1 MDQKVKTNMRR
12 IVIKI
17 GSSLITNEG
26 RGLNSEGIL
35 DWTQQ
40 ISKLHARGC
49 EVVLVSSGAVAEGM
63 VRLGIGTRP
72 RLIHDLQAAAA
83 VGQMGL
89 IRAYEDAFRAHRL
102 LTAQILLTHDDLSDR
117 TRYLNARSTLQT
129 LIKLSVIP
137 IVNEND
143 SIATDEIRFG
153 DNDTLAALVANLIEA
168 DTLIILTDQDG
179 LYTEDPRVN
188 PEAQI
193 IEVARSGDPSLEAMA
208 SGNGS
213 HVGSGGMITKLRAAK
228 RAARSGTTTII
239 ANGFAQAALTKLYA
253 GNAIGTRLTAPKT
266 VIAARKQWLSNH
278 LKVRGSIT
286 LDAGA
291 ITAITTNR
299 KSLLPIGVLG
309 VEGAFQRGDVIACKS
324 ETGNTVALGLTNY
337 NSTETDKI
345 KGRPSE
351 LIEKLLGYATD
362 RELINR
368 DNLALQ
374 N

>member
-179 LYTEDPRVN
+179 LYR
-188 PEAQI
+188 
-193 IEVARSGDPSLEAMA
+193 RSSSE
-208 SGNGS
+208 S
-213 HVGSGGMITKLRAAK
+213 
-228 RAARSGTTTII
+228 RS
-239 ANGFAQAALTKLYA
+239 
-253 GNAIGTRLTAPKT
+253 P
-266 VIAARKQWLSNH
+266 NH
-278 LKVRGSIT
+278 
-286 LDAGA
+286 
-291 ITAITTNR
+291 
-299 KSLLPIGVLG
+299 
-309 VEGAFQRGDVIACKS
+309 
-324 ETGNTVALGLTNY
+324 
-337 NSTETDKI
+337 
-345 KGRPSE
+345 
-351 LIEKLLGYATD
+351 
-362 RELINR
+362 
-368 DNLALQ
+368 
-374 N
+374 